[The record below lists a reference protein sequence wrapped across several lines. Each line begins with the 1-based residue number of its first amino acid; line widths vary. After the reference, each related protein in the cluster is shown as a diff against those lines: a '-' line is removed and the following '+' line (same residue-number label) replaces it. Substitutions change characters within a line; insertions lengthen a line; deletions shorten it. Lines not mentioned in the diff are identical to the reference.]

1 MRRRRPPHVNAPTPC
16 DRGDV
21 RPPGCPA
28 SIPGVE
34 VAGGTRA
41 RLRVTADGLQALAG
55 RCATLAGELSAAVAP
70 SGAVLSWQA
79 NAVAV
84 NAAHARAGAAAAAVS
99 ARMRATAAALGQAA
113 RRYAGQDT
121 AAAAA
126 LGRYAR
132 GGPTD
137 GYVGAAAAVGG
148 AVDELCASERGRRPL
163 AAAGHAVGARLSR
176 GARFDAPTRR
186 HRLGGPGRGP
196 RPLPVDRRRG
206 DDRSRGGPAA

>member
-1 MRRRRPPHVNAPTPC
+1 M
-16 DRGDV
+16 
-21 RPPGCPA
+21 
-28 SIPGVE
+28 E

-99 ARMRATAAALGQAA
+99 ARMRATAAALPW
-113 RRYAGQDT
+113 
-121 AAAAA
+121 
-126 LGRYAR
+126 GRYAR

>member
-84 NAAHARAGAAAAAVS
+84 NAAHARAGAV
-99 ARMRATAAALGQAA
+99 
-113 RRYAGQDT
+113 
-121 AAAAA
+121 
-126 LGRYAR
+126 
-132 GGPTD
+132 
-137 GYVGAAAAVGG
+137 
-148 AVDELCASERGRRPL
+148 RPW
-163 AAAGHAVGARLSR
+163 GTH
-176 GARFDAPTRR
+176 
-186 HRLGGPGRGP
+186 
-196 RPLPVDRRRG
+196 
-206 DDRSRGGPAA
+206 

>member
-1 MRRRRPPHVNAPTPC
+1 MCGPPDAPLASLAWKWLAAPGPGCGSQPMVCRRWPGGARPWPANCRPRSRRR
-16 DRGDV
+16 
-21 RPPGCPA
+21 
-28 SIPGVE
+28 
-34 VAGGTRA
+34 
-41 RLRVTADGLQALAG
+41 G
-55 RCATLAGELSAAVAP
+55 RCCRGRQRGRGERRACPRGCGRRGCERPNAG
-70 SGAVLSWQA
+70 
-79 NAVAV
+79 
-84 NAAHARAGAAAAAVS
+84 HRRRAGAGRPPVRGPGHRSGAPW
-99 ARMRATAAALGQAA
+99 
-113 RRYAGQDT
+113 
-121 AAAAA
+121 
-126 LGRYAR
+126 GRYAR

>member
-99 ARMRATAAALGQAA
+99 ARMRARTPQ
-113 RRYAGQDT
+113 RRPPW
-121 AAAAA
+121 
-126 LGRYAR
+126 GRYAR

>member
-79 NAVAV
+79 PECGPPPPRWGRPPAGTR
-84 NAAHARAGAAAAAVS
+84 AR
-99 ARMRATAAALGQAA
+99 TPQ
-113 RRYAGQDT
+113 RRPPW
-121 AAAAA
+121 
-126 LGRYAR
+126 GRYAR

>member
-55 RCATLAGELSAAVAP
+55 RCATLAGELSARSRVGGGVVVAGQRGRGERRACP
-70 SGAVLSWQA
+70 RGCGRRGCERP
-79 NAVAV
+79 
-84 NAAHARAGAAAAAVS
+84 NAATAPRWAGRPPVRGPGHRS
-99 ARMRATAAALGQAA
+99 GRPPW
-113 RRYAGQDT
+113 
-121 AAAAA
+121 
-126 LGRYAR
+126 GRYAR